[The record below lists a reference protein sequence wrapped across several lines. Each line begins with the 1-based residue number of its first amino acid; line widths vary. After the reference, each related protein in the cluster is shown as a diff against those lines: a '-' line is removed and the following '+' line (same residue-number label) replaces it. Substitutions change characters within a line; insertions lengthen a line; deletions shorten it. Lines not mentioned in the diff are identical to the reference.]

1 MHQSKVGPTNQV
13 IFYPGATAAAA
24 SAGRPSCREDFY
36 HGVGDIDLLLVKM
49 QTKEATNKSLEY
61 LQ

>member
-13 IFYPGATAAAA
+13 IFYPGATAA
-24 SAGRPSCREDFY
+24 GRPSCHEDFY